1 MQSYTLFIRKRNKS
15 LKFSYYNIKK
25 FSHTI
30 RVTNQNVREKHF
42 PFTTSQLSSFNFHL
56 LASADPS
63 LCPRYTSAS
72 SPIKNYRI
80 IGGRAED
87 HRRYIGVV
95 LANNSSKKAVCWE
108 ISSNW
113 RYIRDRGDFLFTD
126 ISRLVGFL
134 KHFSEK
140 VEKNPFIICS
150 FDRKYLPLQSINNP
164 FIIKTK
170 FKIAKWRQIFLLF
183 YFCC

>member
-1 MQSYTLFIRKRNKS
+1 MCGRT
-15 LKFSYYNIKK
+15 
-25 FSHTI
+25 T
-30 RVTNQNVREKHF
+30 F
-42 PFTTSQLSSFNFHL
+42 PFTTSKLSSFTFHL

-63 LCPRYTSAS
+63 LCSRYASAS

-87 HRRYIGVV
+87 HRRYIGVA
-95 LANNSSKKAVCWE
+95 LTNDSSKKPFAGKFRRTDVTLG
-108 ISSNW
+108 IVGT
-113 RYIRDRGDFLFTD
+113 YLFTD

-170 FKIAKWRQIFLLF
+170 FKIAK
-183 YFCC
+183 

>member
-1 MQSYTLFIRKRNKS
+1 MCGRT
-15 LKFSYYNIKK
+15 
-25 FSHTI
+25 T
-30 RVTNQNVREKHF
+30 F

-108 ISSNW
+108 I
-113 RYIRDRGDFLFTD
+113 RRTDVTLGIVGTYLFTD

-140 VEKNPFIICS
+140 VEKNPFIICL
-150 FDRKYLPLQSINNP
+150 FDRKHLPLQSINNP
-164 FIIKTK
+164 
-170 FKIAKWRQIFLLF
+170 
-183 YFCC
+183 YYN